1 MNGASAKG
9 VNEEKSVG
17 NDRFIADR
25 AVRWKSV
32 GSAKGCSSF
41 RLKSVVARQ
50 SHLPSLR
57 VNIDLINSP
66 GQK

>member
-1 MNGASAKG
+1 MAPWPRASTK
-9 VNEEKSVG
+9 EKSVG
-17 NDRFIADR
+17 NDRFIAGE
-25 AVRWKSV
+25 AVHWKRS
-32 GSAKGCSSF
+32 GSTKGCSSF
-41 RLKSVVARQ
+41 RLKSGVARQ